1 MRGRKSIRLAAAV
14 LVTVTWLADYR
25 IVEGNPDISIIF
37 EPIPIPECSDG
48 GQQDTYCPSKRTHDV
63 LVFTDEECGLLKR
76 IATAEA
82 GNQGEDGMW
91 LVMSVVLN
99 RASMDPWPDT
109 VSGVIYEPHQF
120 TSICNGSFDR
130 ITECSE
136 ECDKAY
142 ERICSGDVAPQ
153 IVAFETKD
161 SFVLDR
167 YFWPAFTYKD
177 HKFYTKK

>member
-1 MRGRKSIRLAAAV
+1 MVIDMGNGIIIGAYALSLIMAAGPVCSVIEDSPHYAEQNGIV
-14 LVTVTWLADYR
+14 LR
-25 IVEGNPDISIIF
+25 ES
-37 EPIPIPECSDG
+37 
-48 GQQDTYCPSKRTHDV
+48 
-63 LVFTDEECGLLKR
+63 DEELLKK
-76 IATAEA
+76 IAVSEA
-82 GNQGEDGMW
+82 GDQGEDGMW

-120 TSICNGSFDR
+120 SSVCNGSFDR

-167 YFWPAFTYKD
+167 YFWLAFTYKD